1 MSLPRARTDSN
12 APGGGADNAP
22 STGELGM
29 VGFTHVPY
37 EKFKPATSNSDVPSS
52 GDDNNRFSLG
62 QDGTSV
68 GAYEFQPE
76 ILNADTM
83 AQLSVASKGQKKP

>member
-1 MSLPRARTDSN
+1 MSLPSARKDSN

-37 EKFKPATSNSDVPSS
+37 EKFKPATSNSEVPSS
-52 GDDNNRFSLG
+52 GDDGNRFSLG

-68 GAYEFQPE
+68 SAYEYQPE
-76 ILNADTM
+76 TLNSDTQ
-83 AQLSVASKGQKKP
+83 ASLSVASKGQKKP

>member
-1 MSLPRARTDSN
+1 MSLPSARKGSN
-12 APGGGADNAP
+12 APDNSAENSP

-29 VGFTHVPY
+29 VGFTLVPY
-37 EKFKPATSNSDVPSS
+37 EKFRPATSNSDVPSS

-76 ILNADTM
+76 VLNADTQ
-83 AQLSVASKGQKKP
+83 ASLSVASKGQKG